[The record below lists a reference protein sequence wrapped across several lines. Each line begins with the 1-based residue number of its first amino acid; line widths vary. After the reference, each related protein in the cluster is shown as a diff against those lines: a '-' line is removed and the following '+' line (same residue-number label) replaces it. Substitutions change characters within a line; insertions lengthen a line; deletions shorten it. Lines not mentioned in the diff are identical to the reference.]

1 MTRFLDPRSD
11 IVFKRIFGEHPEILR
26 EFLNG
31 VLPFEDESE
40 FIVSLEYL
48 PGEQVPDIPLIKN
61 SIVDVRCKDA
71 SGRQFIVEMQMA
83 WTNAF
88 LQRVLFN
95 ASKAYVRQLEKGER
109 YEMLCPVYG
118 LSILDD
124 TYDPDP
130 DSYYHD
136 YRIVESGKPERVL
149 DGLRLVFIELPK
161 YRENRP
167 KEARKLRW
175 AWLKFLQEAG
185 HAGTHGHATVEE
197 FREQVGIT
205 EPLRK
210 AMSIA
215 EECGFSSAQLERYDS
230 FWDAVSRER
239 TLMSAKFA
247 DGLAEGLA
255 EGETLGLAK
264 GEALG
269 LAKGETLGL
278 AKGETLGLAKGEVL
292 GLAKGEALGLL
303 KAAASMKS
311 LGIEPQVIA
320 EATGLSIER
329 IAGL

>member
-1 MTRFLDPRSD
+1 MTHFLDPRSD
-11 IVFKRIFGEHPEILR
+11 MVFKRIFGEHPEILR

-31 VLPFEDESE
+31 VLPFENESE

-124 TYDPDP
+124 TYEPDP

-136 YRIVESGKPERVL
+136 YRIVESGRPERVL
-149 DGLRLVFIELPK
+149 EGLRLVFIELPK
-161 YRENRP
+161 YRETRP

-175 AWLKFLQEAG
+175 AWLKFLKEAG
-185 HAGTHGHATVEE
+185 HAGTQGHATVEE

-215 EECGFSSAQLERYDS
+215 EECSFSPAQLEHYDS
-230 FWDAVSRER
+230 FWDLVSRER
-239 TLMSAKFA
+239 TLMSGKFA
-247 DGLAEGLA
+247 EGRAEGQTEGRA
-255 EGETLGLAK
+255 EGKT
-264 GEALG
+264 
-269 LAKGETLGL
+269 
-278 AKGETLGLAKGEVL
+278 
-292 GLAKGEALGLL
+292 LGLL
-303 KAAASMKS
+303 KAAAGMKA
-311 LGIEPQVIA
+311 LGIEPATISL
-320 EATGLSIER
+320 ATGLPVER
-329 IAGL
+329 IQDL

>member
-1 MTRFLDPRSD
+1 MC
-11 IVFKRIFGEHPEILR
+11 

-161 YRENRP
+161 YRESRP

-185 HAGTHGHATVEE
+185 HAGTQGHATVEE
-197 FREQVGIT
+197 FREQIGIT

-215 EECGFSSAQLERYDS
+215 EECGFSPAQLEHYDS

-247 DGLAEGLA
+247 EGLA
-255 EGETLGLAK
+255 E
-264 GEALG
+264 
-269 LAKGETLGL
+269 GETLGL
-278 AKGETLGLAKGEVL
+278 AKGETLGLAKGEAL
-292 GLAKGEALGLL
+292 GLAMGEALGLL

-320 EATGLSIER
+320 QATGLSIER

>member
-11 IVFKRIFGEHPEILR
+11 IVFKRIFGEHPEILC

-161 YRENRP
+161 YRESRP

-185 HAGTHGHATVEE
+185 HAGTQGHATVEE
-197 FREQVGIT
+197 FREQIGIT

-215 EECGFSSAQLERYDS
+215 EECGFSPAQLEHYDS

-247 DGLAEGLA
+247 EGLAEGLA

-269 LAKGETLGL
+269 LAM
-278 AKGETLGLAKGEVL
+278 
-292 GLAKGEALGLL
+292 GEALGLL

-320 EATGLSIER
+320 QATGLSIER

>member
-31 VLPFEDESE
+31 VLPFENESE

-247 DGLAEGLA
+247 EGLA
-255 EGETLGLAK
+255 EGET
-264 GEALG
+264 
-269 LAKGETLGL
+269 
-278 AKGETLGLAKGEVL
+278 L

>member
-1 MTRFLDPRSD
+1 M
-11 IVFKRIFGEHPEILR
+11 VFEA
-26 EFLNG
+26 
-31 VLPFEDESE
+31 ESE
-40 FIVSLEYL
+40 FITSLEYL

-124 TYDPDP
+124 TFDPDP
-130 DSYYHD
+130 DTYYHD

-149 DGLRLVFIELPK
+149 EGLRLVFIELPK
-161 YRENRP
+161 YRESHP

-185 HAGTHGHATVEE
+185 NAGTQGHATVEE
-197 FREQVGIT
+197 FREEVGIT
-205 EPLRK
+205 EPLRQ

-215 EECGFSSAQLERYDS
+215 EECGFSPAQLQHYDS
-230 FWDAVSRER
+230 FWDAVSCER
-239 TLMSAKFA
+239 TLMGAKF
-247 DGLAEGLA
+247 AEGLA
-255 EGETLGLAK
+255 EGRLEGRLEGRVEGETRGLAM
-264 GEALG
+264 GRTE
-269 LAKGETLGL
+269 GET
-278 AKGETLGLAKGEVL
+278 
-292 GLAKGEALGLL
+292 LGLL
-303 KAAASMKS
+303 KAAAGMKA

-320 EATGLSIER
+320 QATGLSIEQ
-329 IAGL
+329 IAEL

>member
-11 IVFKRIFGEHPEILR
+11 IVFKRIFGEHPDILR

-31 VLPFEDESE
+31 VLPFEGESE
-40 FIVSLEYL
+40 FITSLEYL
-48 PGEQVPDIPLIKN
+48 TGEQVPDIPLIKN
-61 SIVDVRCKDA
+61 SIVDVRCRDA
-71 SGRQFIVEMQMA
+71 AGRQFIVEMQMA

-95 ASKAYVRQLEKGER
+95 ASKAYVRLLEKGEH

-136 YRIVESGKPERVL
+136 YRIVETGKPERIL

-161 YRENRP
+161 YRESRP

-185 HAGTHGHATVEE
+185 HAGTRGHATVDE
-197 FREQVGIT
+197 FREQVGIS
-205 EPLRK
+205 EPLRQ
-210 AMSIA
+210 ALAIA
-215 EECGFSSAQLERYDS
+215 EECGFSPGQLERYDA

-239 TLMSAKFA
+239 TLLSGKFKE
-247 DGLAEGLA
+247 GHAEGLA
-255 EGETLGLAK
+255 A
-264 GEALG
+264 
-269 LAKGETLGL
+269 
-278 AKGETLGLAKGEVL
+278 
-292 GLAKGEALGLL
+292 GLL
-303 KAAASMKS
+303 KAAAGMKA
-311 LGIEPQVIA
+311 LGLDAASIA
-320 EATGLSIER
+320 AATGLPVER
-329 IAGL
+329 LEKL

>member
-31 VLPFEDESE
+31 VLPFENEIE

-215 EECGFSSAQLERYDS
+215 EECGFSSAQLEHYDS

-247 DGLAEGLA
+247 EGLAEGLA
-255 EGETLGLAK
+255 EGET
-264 GEALG
+264 
-269 LAKGETLGL
+269 
-278 AKGETLGLAKGEVL
+278 L

>member
-31 VLPFEDESE
+31 VLPFENESE

-247 DGLAEGLA
+247 EGLA
-255 EGETLGLAK
+255 EGET
-264 GEALG
+264 
-269 LAKGETLGL
+269 
-278 AKGETLGLAKGEVL
+278 L

-311 LGIEPQVIA
+311 LGIEPHFIA

>member
-31 VLPFEDESE
+31 VLPFENESE

-71 SGRQFIVEMQMA
+71 SGRQFIVEMQIA

-118 LSILDD
+118 LSIIDD
-124 TYDPDP
+124 TFEPDQ
-130 DSYYHD
+130 DCYYHD
-136 YRIVESGKPERVL
+136 YRIVESGRPERVL
-149 DGLRLVFIELPK
+149 EGLRLVFIELPK
-161 YRENRP
+161 YRETRP

-185 HAGTHGHATVEE
+185 NAGTQGHATVEE

-215 EECGFSSAQLERYDS
+215 EECGFSPAQLERYDS

-239 TLMSAKFA
+239 TLMSGKFA
-247 DGLAEGLA
+247 EGRTEGRTEGLA
-255 EGETLGLAK
+255 EGRTEGLT
-264 GEALG
+264 E
-269 LAKGETLGL
+269 GET
-278 AKGETLGLAKGEVL
+278 
-292 GLAKGEALGLL
+292 LGLL
-303 KAAASMKS
+303 KAAAGMKA
-311 LGIEPQVIA
+311 LGIEPAAISQ
-320 EATGLSIER
+320 ATGLTLQRIED
-329 IAGL
+329 L

>member
-247 DGLAEGLA
+247 EGLAEGLA
-255 EGETLGLAK
+255 EGETLGL
-264 GEALG
+264 G
-269 LAKGETLGL
+269 
-278 AKGETLGLAKGEVL
+278 
-292 GLAKGEALGLL
+292 KGEALGLL

-329 IAGL
+329 VAGLLLGGR

>member
-247 DGLAEGLA
+247 EGLA
-255 EGETLGLAK
+255 EGET
-264 GEALG
+264 
-269 LAKGETLGL
+269 
-278 AKGETLGLAKGEVL
+278 L

-311 LGIEPQVIA
+311 LGIEPHFIA